1 MPEDLVGPF
10 TRITV
15 PEEDQDVEKRQAA
28 KDLRLYGSRMEPPE
42 SIEVDERMKLA
53 GLPPKR
59 SASEF
64 SAAVGRPAKVRKK
77 SNNITF
83 SYDTVTAID
92 WNCGTSP
99 LDAWLNQ
106 SALHSVVPASELD
119 SQSIIDR
126 SDELAVIEK
135 EQIQSFRRIH
145 IGSCPEPAV
154 SATRAYRSQ
163 MPKDLQSC
171 DARTQIYYRNI
182 VDQYPALPHYVAIR
196 LAEANCSRAERLQ
209 RVRNEPKNVTK
220 LSFSGQRNRSMFS
233 LARDQ
238 SQPSAIGLKDVNIQ
252 PNDVPWE
259 PSNPWDLA
267 TELKKSVFDMEKQKT
282 QRRRAKRTVSGSEP
296 SFWSGRISSPSPCSI
311 KSDSSSNNCS
321 LRGSQTVDPDEQDLS
336 VPKISPAS
344 SVDRSCMSPTLVPPP
359 VKLGKGITFTC
370 NICGQLVTAAR
381 RLEWQ

>member
-1 MPEDLVGPF
+1 
-10 TRITV
+10 
-15 PEEDQDVEKRQAA
+15 
-28 KDLRLYGSRMEPPE
+28 
-42 SIEVDERMKLA
+42 
-53 GLPPKR
+53 
-59 SASEF
+59 
-64 SAAVGRPAKVRKK
+64 
-77 SNNITF
+77 
-83 SYDTVTAID
+83 
-92 WNCGTSP
+92 
-99 LDAWLNQ
+99 
-106 SALHSVVPASELD
+106 
-119 SQSIIDR
+119 
-126 SDELAVIEK
+126 
-135 EQIQSFRRIH
+135 
-145 IGSCPEPAV
+145 
-154 SATRAYRSQ
+154 

-182 VDQYPALPHYVAIR
+182 VDRYPALPHYLAIR

-252 PNDVPWE
+252 PNDVPWK

-370 NICGQLVTAAR
+370 DIFGQLVTAAR